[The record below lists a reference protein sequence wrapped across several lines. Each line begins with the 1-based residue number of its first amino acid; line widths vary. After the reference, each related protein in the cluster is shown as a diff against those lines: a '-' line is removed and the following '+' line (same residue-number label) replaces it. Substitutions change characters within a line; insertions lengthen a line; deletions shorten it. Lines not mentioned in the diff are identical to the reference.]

1 MLCGWQVAQEK
12 EAAKQQQKTAAEA
25 WGAGGRG
32 IWEELRA
39 RATGTAPP
47 PGAMPAAMPIGQVPL
62 QAAMPAAMPMQG
74 AVMPGPPMA
83 PVMAHVPGA
92 PMAVASPVP
101 TQQQQPPPPQPPQQ
115 QYPPMGYAVQ

>member
-1 MLCGWQVAQEK
+1 
-12 EAAKQQQKTAAEA
+12 
-25 WGAGGRG
+25 
-32 IWEELRA
+32 
-39 RATGTAPP
+39 
-47 PGAMPAAMPIGQVPL
+47 
-62 QAAMPAAMPMQG
+62 MPAAMPMQG

-101 TQQQQPPPPQPPQQ
+101 PPPQPQQPQPPQPPQQ